1 MRQIYEGIV
10 MSTTQQQL
18 AVYDFYTKTIKSTI
32 GLRGFTLQL
41 KVEKAAT
48 LDELRQLRD
57 PYVEA
62 VQKAKGRDKAALLAE
77 QLDQLLD
84 N

>member
-1 MRQIYEGIV
+1 MN
-10 MSTTQQQL
+10 TTQQF
-18 AVYDFYTKTIKSTI
+18 AVYDFYTRTIKTNI

-62 VQKAKGRDKAALLAE
+62 VLKAKGRDKAALLAK

>member
-1 MRQIYEGIV
+1 MRQIEEGTV
-10 MSTTQQQL
+10 MSTTQQL
-18 AVYDFYTKTIKSTI
+18 AVYDFYTKTIKSNI

-48 LDELRQLRD
+48 LDDLRQLRN

-62 VQKAKGRDKAALLAE
+62 VHKAKGRDKAALLAQ